1 MRLFA
6 VRFIRRYESEGG
18 TGMPT
23 RGQTIKGAL
32 GALFFV
38 GLMIITALPAVGE
51 DDYQLGQEYWNQGS
65 YREAYTHLMRYR
77 EGLYGRIA
85 HVDYMLGTSGCRLE
99 DLRGWGC
106 EVLEWMLYRYAL
118 SEQARDLVKKEL
130 TLCRSAG
137 PVPGNISPESLKV
150 IASLI
155 GASARASGKTYYW
168 LGRDDIFNSYPAY
181 RVREIPKQEMAAR
194 LIPLGSRDR
203 ALSATQAR
211 VTGFKVVPYD
221 RFVLATR
228 SGHSMETLNKM
239 ALYLERYL
247 TFLEREYGITLPAT
261 YVTVYMVPT
270 SDDLVKVAQQLHG
283 IKVSRATFGYSF
295 RDDMSVIAA
304 IPKEFLVGT
313 IMHEFFHLAVRSHFG
328 DVPQWLDEGMAGL
341 YEVSKFE
348 GDTVMG
354 LPNWRGK
361 VLSELMK
368 RQPGIRPSIR
378 QLITSDWF
386 AFEQYE
392 YVKALQRE
400 TEGESPPAEQMAAML
415 ATARYFTLYL
425 QHSGK
430 LKPVY
435 QDLQKLTPGG
445 RAKDPATESIAMIEG
460 HLGRP
465 IDRIDSDFLVWF
477 KQVEKGIN

>member
-1 MRLFA
+1 MH
-6 VRFIRRYESEGG
+6 RRCR
-18 TGMPT
+18 TIMFVLCALCVI
-23 RGQTIKGAL
+23 GQ
-32 GALFFV
+32 
-38 GLMIITALPAVGE
+38 MIIIPLPAVGE
-51 DDYQLGQEYWNQGS
+51 DDYQLGQEFWNQGR
-65 YREAYTHLMRYR
+65 YREAYSHLMRYR
-77 EGLYGRIA
+77 EGLYGRMA

-118 SEQARDLVKKEL
+118 SEQARDLARKEL
-130 TLCRSAG
+130 ALCRSTGSA
-137 PVPGNISPESLKV
+137 PGKNSPESLKV

-155 GASARASGKTYYW
+155 GASARASGKTFYW
-168 LGRDDIFNSYPAY
+168 VGRDETFNSYPAY
-181 RVREIPKQEMAAR
+181 RVTEIPKQEMEAR
-194 LIPLGSRDR
+194 LIPLGRQDR
-203 ALSATQAR
+203 ALRATQAR
-211 VTGFKVVPYD
+211 VTGFNVVPFE

-228 SGHSMETLNKM
+228 SGHSAEMLNRM

-247 TFLEREYGITLPAT
+247 KFLEREYGITLPAT

-270 SDDLVKVAQQLHG
+270 SDDLVKLAKQLHG
-283 IKVSRATFGYSF
+283 LKVSRATFGYSF
-295 RDDMSVIAA
+295 RDDMSVIVA

-348 GDTVMG
+348 GDAVMG

-361 VLSELMK
+361 VLDELIK
-368 RQPGIRPSIR
+368 RNPGIRPTVS
-378 QLITSDWF
+378 QLIVSDWF

-392 YVKALQRE
+392 YAKALQTE
-400 TEGESPPAEQMAAML
+400 TMEESPPAAQMAAML

-425 QHSGK
+425 QNSGK
-430 LKPVY
+430 LKSVY

-445 RAKDPATESIAMIEG
+445 RLKDPAKESIAIIES

-465 IDRIDSDFLVWF
+465 IDRIDDDFMSWF
-477 KQVEKGIN
+477 KQVEKTH